1 MMEYKKKVQI
11 VNNAGFH
18 LRAVAV
24 FVKESEKYKADI
36 KVKNGDIEA
45 DGKSIMGLTT
55 LGAGKGT
62 EIDIRANGPDAKEA
76 ISKLAKLITDRFGEK
91 E

>member
-1 MMEYKKKVQI
+1 MQYKKKVKI

-24 FVKESEKYKADI
+24 FVREAEKFKADI
-36 KVKNGDIEA
+36 KVKNDAIEA

-55 LGAGKGT
+55 LGAGKGV
-62 EIDIRANGPDAKEA
+62 EIEIKAEGPDAKEA
-76 ISKLAKLITDRFGEK
+76 IAGLMKLINDKFGEA

>member
-1 MMEYKKKVQI
+1 MQYKKKVKI

-24 FVKESEKYKADI
+24 FVKEAEKFKSDI
-36 KVKNGDIEA
+36 KVRHDEIEA
-45 DGKSIMGLTT
+45 EGKSIMGLTT
-55 LGAGKGT
+55 LGAGIGV
-62 EIDIRANGPDAKEA
+62 EIEIKADGPDAKEA
-76 ISKLAKLITDRFGEK
+76 VARLSKLIADKFGEA

>member
-1 MMEYKKKVQI
+1 MEYKKKVQI

>member
-1 MMEYKKKVQI
+1 MQYRKKVKI

-24 FVKESEKYKADI
+24 FVKVAEKFKADI
-36 KVKNGDIEA
+36 KVKNDGIEA

-55 LGAGKGT
+55 LGAGKGV
-62 EIDIRANGPDAKEA
+62 EIEIKAEGPDAKEA
-76 ISKLAKLITDRFGEK
+76 VAGLMKLIADKFGEA

>member
-1 MMEYKKKVQI
+1 MEYKRKVLI

-24 FVKESEKYKADI
+24 FVKEAEKFKSDI
-36 KVKNGDIEA
+36 KVKNGEIEA
-45 DGKSIMGLTT
+45 EGKSIMGLTT
-55 LGAGKGT
+55 LGAGKGV
-62 EIDIRANGPDAKEA
+62 EIEIKANGPDAKEA
-76 ISKLAKLITDRFGEK
+76 ITRLAKIISDKFGEK

>member
-1 MMEYKKKVQI
+1 MLYKKKVLI

-24 FVKESEKYKADI
+24 FVREAEKFKADI
-36 KVKNGDIEA
+36 KVRNMDIEA

-55 LGAGKGT
+55 LGAAKGT
-62 EIDIRANGPDAKEA
+62 EIELKADGPDAREA
-76 ISKLAKLITDRFGEK
+76 LVRLVKIVSDKFGEA

>member
-1 MMEYKKKVQI
+1 MIFSKKVKI

-24 FVKESEKYKADI
+24 FVKEASKFKSDI
-36 KVKNGDIEA
+36 KVKNGNIEA

-55 LGAGKGT
+55 LGAGKGV
-62 EIDIRANGPDAKEA
+62 EIEIKADGPDAKEA
-76 ISKLAKLITDRFGEK
+76 LARLTKIISEKFGEA